1 MTTLVMT
8 MPFGRTTVTVMRSLA
23 VMVSMMTVVVLV
35 IFGPAWIVPFT
46 SLTGKVTVMTK
57 AEWRHA
63 RSMMT
68 EHRRRTTMMFAMF
81 ERRRAMMASMFAMM
95 LEMTRPKRWRATM
108 REVRRMMRPTGGK
121 LAVTCVRRWAMVTA
135 GEWRRTTMRELTLMW
150 RWTVMAT
157 H

>member
-1 MTTLVMT
+1 MSFRWTT
-8 MPFGRTTVTVMRSLA
+8 RAVMRSLA

-35 IFGPAWIVPFT
+35 FFGPAWIVPFT
-46 SLTGKVTVMTK
+46 SLTGKVTVMAVMTE

-68 EHRRRTTMMFAMF
+68 EHRRRTTMMFAML
-81 ERRRAMMASMFAMM
+81 ERRRAMMASVFAMM

-108 REVRRMMRPTGGK
+108 CEVRRMMRPACGK
-121 LAVTCVRRWAMVTA
+121 LAVTCVRRRAMVTA
-135 GEWRRTTMRELTLMW
+135 GEWWRATMCKLMMTRRW
-150 RWTVMAT
+150 AVMAT